1 MCRKGT
7 VNSSTREPL
16 SSRHSRNHTLNVVS
30 FHMSLFTHAIIKVV
44 VSGIQAEVDYSRHSS
59 ICCLRGQF
67 EDPETAQ
74 LLWFNP
80 EDS

>member
-1 MCRKGT
+1 
-7 VNSSTREPL
+7 
-16 SSRHSRNHTLNVVS
+16 
-30 FHMSLFTHAIIKVV
+30 MSLFTHAIIKVV
-44 VSGIQAEVDYSRHSS
+44 VSEIQAEVDYSRHSS

-80 EDS
+80 ADS